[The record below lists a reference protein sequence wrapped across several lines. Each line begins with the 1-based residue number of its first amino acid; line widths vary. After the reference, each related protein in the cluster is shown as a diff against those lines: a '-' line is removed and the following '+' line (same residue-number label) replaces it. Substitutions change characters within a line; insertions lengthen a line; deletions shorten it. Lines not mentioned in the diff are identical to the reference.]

1 MIWTCGNAG
10 RIWHTTNGG
19 MSFINNISTTIPDDF
34 ELFQNYPNPFNS
46 QTKIRFSI
54 KQRGNYKLEIFNST
68 GQKTTDLFDK
78 EINPGTYE
86 TGLNTEDFS
95 SGVYFYRLT
104 GNNKSEGKRFVL
116 VK

>member
-54 KQRGNYKLEIFNST
+54 KQRGNYKLEIFNSA